1 VWSFRKS
8 SASLTLAI
16 LASAPGR
23 SQATPTDAAARAPRA
38 EELVVRD
45 WLVISPLE
53 VSGRRPFRCDAVYAK
68 HLLDRSAAPPKEGD
82 ALTGELAKEQ
92 RWSKTT
98 AKESGEVDGSIGWA
112 YAAVESPSARVALAE
127 LEGASTLYVNGAPF
141 AGDLYRYG
149 FRGVPVALRKGKN
162 DVYVTGM
169 RGGFSLKLRD
179 PESPLVL
186 AGWDAT
192 FPDASAGQGAVLV
205 LNATDRARELS
216 KPARRKLL
224 PLEAAKVPI
233 SFDTGET
240 EVGKHPVRI
249 DADGAGATSSAT
261 FEVEVRTPLDATRR
275 TFMSAIDGSVQPYAV
290 LPAPGAEDA
299 KNETGLV
306 LTLHG
311 AGVDAL
317 GQVRSYSPKSD
328 FWIVAPT
335 NRRPFGF
342 DWQDWGRLDAY
353 EVLRRAEEEYEPDPD
368 RIYLAGHSMGGH
380 GTWHLAANDPDTF
393 AAIAPSAGWISFDT
407 YGTRPKGA
415 LADLW
420 QRADGA
426 SRTLD
431 LLPNL
436 ATTPAYILHGD
447 ADDNVPV
454 GEALRMQAELNAADG
469 ERQCRDDVVLDI
481 RHGAGHW
488 WDGPAARGVDC
499 VDWPPIFELFR
510 ATKRR
515 ADPDRFEWVS
525 VDPSVSSRRAWI
537 EVAQPLEYGRP
548 FRVETDRGQDGW
560 LFLQT
565 ENVRRLNLQIPGRTR
580 TAYVAID
587 GVVLPPRS
595 GWYVH
600 AKDEW
605 VPEVVGPGDAEKS
618 PTKSG
623 PFKRAFDRRFVFV
636 YGTSGNEDENREQV
650 ELARW
655 LSESWWYRGN
665 GSTEIFSDREFL
677 AHRAACV
684 ARDVILFGNA
694 DTNAAWRT
702 LVPATCPLAAKR
714 GSLRFGERSFE
725 GAGLAALC
733 VYPRADDATLVGLF
747 ADTGAAGTRLLAT
760 IPVFVS
766 GVGLPDYALFGPDVL
781 AKGDGG
787 VLAAG
792 WFDDA
797 WRL

>member
-1 VWSFRKS
+1 M
-8 SASLTLAI
+8 I
-16 LASAPGR
+16 
-23 SQATPTDAAARAPRA
+23 
-38 EELVVRD
+38 RD
-45 WLVISPLE
+45 WLVISPLD
-53 VSGRRPFRCDAVYAK
+53 VSGRRPFRCDAVFAK
-68 HLLDRSAAPPKEGD
+68 HVLDRRSAPPKEGE
-82 ALTGELAKEQ
+82 ALTGELGKEQ
-92 RWSKTT
+92 CWSKKT
-98 AKESGEVDGSIGWA
+98 AKEGGDVDGSVAWA
-112 YAAVESPSARVALAE
+112 YAAVESPSARVAIAA

-149 FRGVPVALRKGKN
+149 FGGVPVALREGTN
-162 DVYVTGM
+162 DVYVTGI

-192 FPDASAGQGAVLV
+192 FPDAPAGQAAVLV
-205 LNATDRARELS
+205 LNATERPCDLS
-216 KPARRKLL
+216 KPARRTLL
-224 PLEAAKVPI
+224 PLEAAKLPI
-233 SFDTGET
+233 SFDTGEV
-240 EVGKHPVRI
+240 EVGKHPVQI
-249 DADGAGATSSAT
+249 AAEGSGATSSAT
-261 FEVEVRTPLDATRR
+261 FEVEVRPPLDAARH

-290 LPAPGAEDA
+290 LPAPGAEDS
-299 KNETGLV
+299 NEAIGLV

-317 GQVRSYSPKSD
+317 GQARSYSPKSD

-407 YGTRPKGA
+407 YGKRPDGA

-431 LLPNL
+431 LLANL
-436 ATTPAYILHGD
+436 AETPAYILHGD

-454 GEALRMQAELNAADG
+454 GEALRMQAELDAADG
-469 ERQCRDDVVLDI
+469 DRHCRDDVVLDI

-488 WDGPAARGVDC
+488 WDGDAARGVDC
-499 VDWPPIFELFR
+499 VDWPAIFETFR
-510 ATKRR
+510 SFHRHPHPHRISWK
-515 ADPDRFEWVS
+515 S
-525 VDPSVSSRRAWI
+525 VDPGVDSRHFWV

-548 FRVETDRGQDGW
+548 FIVRGSQNGSRLEADVSVQ
-560 LFLQT
+560 LIT
-565 ENVRRLNLQIPGRTR
+565 ENVHRLRIQLPDRAPGAWIR
-580 TAYVAID
+580 ID
-587 GVVLPPRS
+587 DSLLRSRS
-595 GWYVH
+595 GWLRRE
-600 AKDEW
+600 KDGW
-605 VPEVVGPGDAEKS
+605 VPDDGGVPDTEKS

-623 PFKRAFDRRFVFV
+623 PFKRAFDRRFVLV
-636 YGTSGNEDENREQV
+636 YGTSGNADESREQV
-650 ELARW
+650 DLARW
-655 LSESWWYRGN
+655 ISESWWYRGN
-665 GSTEIFSDREFL
+665 GSTEILSDREFL

-684 ARDVILFGNA
+684 ARNVILFGNA
-694 DTNAAWRT
+694 DTNAAWKT
-702 LVPATCPLAAKR
+702 LVPAACPLAAKR
-714 GSLRFGERSFE
+714 GELRLGERTFE
-725 GAGLAALC
+725 GAGLGALC

-760 IPVFVS
+760 LPVFVS
-766 GVGLPDYALFGPDVL
+766 GVGIPDYALFGPDVL

-792 WFDDA
+792 WFDHA

>member
-1 VWSFRKS
+1 M
-8 SASLTLAI
+8 I
-16 LASAPGR
+16 
-23 SQATPTDAAARAPRA
+23 
-38 EELVVRD
+38 RD
-45 WLVISPLE
+45 WLVISALD
-53 VSGRRPFRCDAVYAK
+53 VSGRRPFRCDAVFAK
-68 HLLDRSAAPPKEGD
+68 HLLDRTSAPPNEGD
-82 ALTGELAKEQ
+82 ALTGELGKEQ
-92 RWSKTT
+92 RWSKKA
-98 AKESGEVDGSIGWA
+98 AKESGEVEGSVAWA

-149 FRGVPVALRKGKN
+149 FRGVPVALREGKN

-169 RGGFSLKLRD
+169 RGAFSLKLRD
-179 PESPLVL
+179 PGSPLVL

-192 FPDASAGQGAVLV
+192 FPDAPAGQASVLV
-205 LNATDRARELS
+205 LNAAERPCELS
-216 KPARRKLL
+216 KPVRRKLL
-224 PLEAAKVPI
+224 PLEAAKLPI
-233 SFDTGET
+233 PFDTGET
-240 EVGKHPVRI
+240 EVGKHPVQV
-249 DADGAGATSSAT
+249 AAEGSGATSTAT
-261 FEVEVRTPLDATRR
+261 FEVEVRQPLEAARH

-290 LPAPGAEDA
+290 LPAPGGEDA
-299 KNETGLV
+299 KNELGLV

-317 GQVRSYSPKSD
+317 GQARSYSPKAD

-407 YGTRPKGA
+407 YGKRPAGA

-431 LLPNL
+431 LLANL
-436 ATTPAYILHGD
+436 ADVPAYILHGD

-469 ERQCRDDVVLDI
+469 DRQCRDDVVLDI

-488 WDGPAARGVDC
+488 WDGDSSRGVDC
-499 VDWPPIFELFR
+499 VDWPPIFDLFR
-510 ATKRR
+510 RTKRR
-515 ADPDRFEWVS
+515 SEPDHLSWVS
-525 VDPSVSSRRAWI
+525 VDPSVCSRRAWI
-537 EVAQPLEYGRP
+537 EVAQPIEYGRP
-548 FRVETDRGQDGW
+548 FRVEADRRFQTDAHDDRW
-560 LFLQT
+560 LEVQT
-565 ENVRRLNLQIPGRTR
+565 ENVRRLRIQSTGRRRADSVT
-580 TAYVAID
+580 ID
-587 GVVLPPRS
+587 GFLQPSGS
-595 GWYVH
+595 GWYLH
-600 AKDEW
+600 TKEGW
-605 VPEVVGPGDAEKS
+605 VPDGVGPVEGEKS
-618 PTKSG
+618 PTRSG
-623 PFKRAFDRRFVFV
+623 PFKRAFDRRFVVV
-636 YGTSGNEDENREQV
+636 YGTSGDEGENREQL

-655 LSESWWYRGN
+655 ISESWWYRGN

-677 AHRAACV
+677 AHRAECV
-684 ARDVILFGNA
+684 ARDVILLGNA
-694 DTNAAWRT
+694 DTNAAWKT

-714 GSLRFGERSFE
+714 GSLRLGERSFE

-747 ADTGAAGTRLLAT
+747 ADTGAAGTRFLAT
-760 IPVFVS
+760 IPVFIS
-766 GVGLPDYALFGPDVL
+766 GVGIPDYALFGPEVL

-792 WFDDA
+792 WFDGA